1 MPEESTRRV
10 ELVADSS
17 DSTREA
23 ARTGFGL
30 MVGLF
35 LGRNS
40 LLAAATGAEQFEV
53 AVAHFVGLVL
63 VSVAGALL
71 LGTMYDRASRSAERS
86 AAEAAKKAESDP
98 ESDAGNSNPSPEL
111 PIGMPT

>member
-1 MPEESTRRV
+1 MAEESTRRV
-10 ELVADSS
+10 ELVAASS
-17 DSTREA
+17 DSKREA
-23 ARTGFGL
+23 ARTGLGL
-30 MVGLF
+30 VVGLF

-86 AAEAAKKAESDP
+86 AAAAAKEAEP
-98 ESDAGNSNPSPEL
+98 DADKPNPSPEL